1 MGIAIGVLLIA
12 LTISSFVLVNIRA
25 TRMARRYNDQPV
37 IDPQTG
43 QPVPPQ
49 HGHSHHHGGLG
60 GHGGGH
66 SGGGHVGGGHSGGG
80 HDAGGGGG
88 HH

>member
-25 TRMARRYNDQPV
+25 TRMARRYNDQWTV
-37 IDPQTG
+37 DQQTG

-49 HGHSHHHGGLG
+49 HGQHQHGQSDHHGGSG

-66 SGGGHVGGGHSGGG
+66 FGGGHGG
-80 HDAGGGGG
+80 GGGGG